1 MEESKDYT
9 LDAVQEQ
16 VLFIQEI
23 LHTCLLCRR
32 HAARDP
38 VDDTESFKDQGAS
51 GQIVG
56 CLYLRSQTVEKS
68 R

>member
-9 LDAVQEQ
+9 LDTVQEQ
-16 VLFIQEI
+16 ILFTQEI
-23 LHTCLLCRR
+23 LHTCLLCGR

-51 GQIVG
+51 GQIVR
-56 CLYLRSQTVEKS
+56 CLYLRSQPGEKS